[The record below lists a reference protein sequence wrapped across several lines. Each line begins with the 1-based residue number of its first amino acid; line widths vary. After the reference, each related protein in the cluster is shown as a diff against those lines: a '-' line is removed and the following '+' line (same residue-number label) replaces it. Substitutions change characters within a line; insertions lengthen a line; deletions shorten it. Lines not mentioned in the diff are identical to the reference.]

1 MNHWNKSLLRSLL
14 LIVSC
19 CSASIAFGAV
29 PMARSS
35 YRIPFELT
43 NNLVVLQGS
52 INNSKPLFLLLD
64 TGASGSVIN
73 ESRAKELG
81 LNLEGQTKAA
91 TGNGPVE
98 ASFVRGV
105 TLNVSGIEFPNLTLT
120 SIRLSGLEAGFGRPV
135 DGILG
140 YEIFNRFV
148 VEIDYISRIVTLHDP
163 KSYKDSGSGQAIPLM
178 IKDNRPFVRGK
189 IMQVGT
195 KAAEGNFEF
204 DIGQVGAITLGESF
218 TSEHELLKFSRKTLQ
233 TNTGSILAGKT
244 SAQIGR
250 LQGLQ
255 LGRIIMQNPVTTFV
269 RGNSGEE
276 DTTDYA
282 GLIGAEIL
290 RRFKVT
296 IDYSRKQVLL
306 EPNKHFREA
315 YEFDMSG
322 MSLTSGVDFKTFKV
336 RTLIEN
342 SPATEAGLRIGDI
355 ITAIDGKSTGQMTL
369 EQIRQM
375 FRQKGRRYSLSVERG
390 RSVLTLKIKTR
401 RLI

>member
-1 MNHWNKSLLRSLL
+1 
-14 LIVSC
+14 
-19 CSASIAFGAV
+19 
-29 PMARSS
+29 MARSS

-390 RSVLTLKIKTR
+390 RSVLTLKIRTR

>member
-1 MNHWNKSLLRSLL
+1 VTHWNPSVSRKLVVIAFCLSAP
-14 LIVSC
+14 IV
-19 CSASIAFGAV
+19 FGAV
-29 PMARSS
+29 SQARSS

-105 TLNVSGIEFPNLTLT
+105 TLNVSGTEFPNLTLT

-148 VEIDYISRIVTLHDP
+148 VEIDYISKIVTLHEP
-163 KSYKDSGSGQAIPLM
+163 KSYKYSGSGQAIPLM

-189 IMQVGT
+189 IMQGT

-218 TSEHELLKFSRKTLQ
+218 TSEHELLTLSRKTLQ
-233 TNTGSILAGKT
+233 TNTGSILTGRT
-244 SAQIGR
+244 NAQIGR

-269 RGNSGEE
+269 LGNSGEE
-276 DTTDYA
+276 DTSDYA

-322 MSLTSGVDFKTFKV
+322 LSLTSGVDFKTFKV

-342 SPATEAGLRIGDI
+342 SPATEAGLLIGDI
-355 ITAIDGKSTGQMTL
+355 IATIDGKSTRQMTL

-390 RSVLTLKIKTR
+390 KSVLALKIKTR